1 MLYHADVKLLEQ
13 ESRMKTLKPGEIAA
27 YCDVHHRTVS
37 RWIANGQLKGHKLP
51 GRGNYRV
58 LLDDFIRFLQQQ
70 QMPMPQDLLDA
81 GQPLQSAVH
90 HAALSARILVIDD
103 EPAYRNAIRRVL
115 FGAGYQLDF
124 AADGFQAGVKI
135 STGKPD
141 LITLDLSMPGL
152 DGFEVLSFIRQQPEL
167 SAVRILVISGL
178 GADALAQAQALGAD
192 ATLPKPFDNDQLLL
206 QVQQLLQSGA
216 DNAE

>member
-1 MLYHADVKLLEQ
+1 MLYHAEVKLAEQ
-13 ESRMKTLKPGEIAA
+13 ESLMKTLKPGEIAA

-70 QMPMPQDLLDA
+70 QMPMPQDLIDT
-81 GQPLQSAVH
+81 GQAMQTPVP

-103 EPAYRNAIRRVL
+103 ELSYRNAIRRVL

-167 SAVRILVISGL
+167 AAVRILVISGL
-178 GADALAQAQALGAD
+178 GPEELAKARTLGAD
-192 ATLPKPFDNDQLLL
+192 ATLPKPFDNEQLLQL
-206 QVQQLLQSGA
+206 VQQLLHTGA
-216 DNAE
+216 DDAE

>member
-1 MLYHADVKLLEQ
+1 
-13 ESRMKTLKPGEIAA
+13 MKTLKPGEIAA

-58 LLDDFIRFLQQQ
+58 VLDDFVRFLQQQ
-70 QMPMPQDLLDA
+70 QMPMPLE
-81 GQPLQSAVH
+81 LQLHQADV
-90 HAALSARILVIDD
+90 AEAEVIAPEQALTERVLVIDD
-103 EPAYRNAIRRVL
+103 ELSYRNAIRRVL

-135 STGKPD
+135 FSSKPD

-152 DGFEVLSFIRQQPEL
+152 DGFEVLKFIREQPEL
-167 SAVRILVISGL
+167 AAVRIIVISGL
-178 GADALAQAQALGAD
+178 EQAELAKARQLGAD
-192 ATLPKPFDNDQLLL
+192 AVLAKPFENEQLLL
-206 QVQQLLQSGA
+206 QVQQLLRTGV
-216 DNAE
+216 

>member
-1 MLYHADVKLLEQ
+1 MLYHAEVKLLEQ

-81 GQPLQSAVH
+81 GQPLQSAVP

-167 SAVRILVISGL
+167 SAVSILVISGL

>member
-1 MLYHADVKLLEQ
+1 
-13 ESRMKTLKPGEIAA
+13 MKTLKPGEIAA

-70 QMPMPQDLLDA
+70 QMPMPQDLIDTS
-81 GQPLQSAVH
+81 QSVQTPVP
-90 HAALSARILVIDD
+90 HAMLSARILVIDD
-103 EPAYRNAIRRVL
+103 EMAYRNAIRRVL

-141 LITLDLSMPGL
+141 LVTLDLSMPGL

-167 SAVRILVISGL
+167 AAVRILVISGL
-178 GADALAQAQALGAD
+178 GPDELAKARALGAD
-192 ATLPKPFDNDQLLL
+192 ATLPKPFDNEQLLQL
-206 QVQQLLQSGA
+206 VQQLLRTGA